1 MECSWRYSKEPRSRI
16 INMHVRITPSIL
28 NADFNDLANEIS
40 KVASVSDLIHL
51 DIMDNIFVPNFT
63 FDFGTASKII
73 TECPIPI
80 DAHLMVADV
89 DRIGVEYAEIGADSV
104 TFHIEAS
111 DNPERLIKEIK
122 QKGARAGVAI
132 KPNTPFSAI
141 SNLIDSV
148 DMVLVMTVE
157 PGFGGQSFMEDQME
171 KVAQVRA
178 ALKSSERDIWLQV
191 DGGISATTIE
201 IATRAGADTFVAG
214 SAVYKSED
222 PAEMVRKL
230 RSLAVSQLNNS

>member
-1 MECSWRYSKEPRSRI
+1 M
-16 INMHVRITPSIL
+16 NMHVRITPSIL
-28 NADFNDLANEIS
+28 NADFNNLASEIS
-40 KVASVSDLIHL
+40 KVASDSDLIHL

-63 FDFGTASKII
+63 FDFDTAAKII
-73 TECPIPI
+73 SDCPIPI

-104 TFHIEAS
+104 TFHIES
-111 DNPERLIKEIK
+111 SENPEKLIREIK
-122 QKGARAGVAI
+122 KHGARAGVAM
-132 KPNTPFSAI
+132 KPKTSFSAI
-141 SNLIDSV
+141 SNLIDLV

-171 KVAQVRA
+171 KVAQVRS
-178 ALKSSERDIWLQV
+178 ALNSSDRDVWLQV
-191 DGGISATTIE
+191 DGGISAATIE

-230 RSLAVSQLNNS
+230 RSLAVSQVNNS